1 MSNFRQVR
9 AQSVVVLGAGLSGLT
24 AAYELEQRG
33 CRVTVLEARSR
44 SGGRACTLRPPLAD
58 GLHVEAGAKFVPENH
73 DLTMG
78 YSRTFGLRMKKLNT
92 SKLAGDRSAI
102 YRLRDHWIHLTRG
115 RFVDSAGLPTTWP
128 LSMPDEIATTQPLAL
143 MVRYVSPICADSDI
157 FGDPTKEEWP
167 SQSLIQAYDSLSLAD
182 LLRDRGASEEEITL
196 MRLTY
201 MSLAGDGIESIN
213 ALWALR
219 ELFFVQQMGDAY
231 WLVDGTDSL
240 PSAFARRLEANI
252 RYGAAVV
259 RIEQKDSGVRVVYRN
274 AGMLGSVAAD
284 YAVCTIPFSVLR
296 NIEIDPPFSEGKRFA
311 ISELPYTSAVSV
323 FLQSRTRFW
332 EYRGL
337 PRVAETDLP
346 VTYVLDA
353 SWYQPGT
360 RGLLMCLAAGPS
372 ARDLESLC
380 ESDRQ
385 ALVLDQVDKLYP
397 GLKEEY
403 EGGMSYAWDSDP
415 WALGAYSWM
424 RPGQMGTLQPRL
436 ATPEGRI
443 HFAGDHTSAQP
454 GWMQG
459 AMSSGRRA
467 AAAIAPA

>member
-1 MSNFRQVR
+1 MSNFRQIPER
-9 AQSVVVLGAGLSGLT
+9 TVVVLGAGLSGLA

-44 SGGRACTLRPPLAD
+44 PGGRACTLRPQLAD
-58 GLHVEAGAKFVPENH
+58 GLHAEAGAKFVPENH
-73 DLTMG
+73 ELTMG
-78 YSRTFGLRMKKLNT
+78 YARTFGLRMRKINT

-102 YRLRDHWIHLTRG
+102 YHVRDHWIHLKKG
-115 RFVDSAGLPTTWP
+115 RFVDTAGLPTTWP
-128 LSMPDEIATTQPLAL
+128 LALPSELATIQPLEL
-143 MVRYVSPICADSDI
+143 MVRYVSPVCADSDV
-157 FGDPTKEEWP
+157 FGNPAKEEWP

-182 LLRDRGASEEEITL
+182 FLRSRGASEEEITL

-201 MSLAGDGIESIN
+201 MSLAGDGIDSIN

-219 ELFFVQQMGDAY
+219 ELYFVQQMGDAY

-240 PSAFARRLEANI
+240 PYAFARRLETSI

-259 RIEQKDSGVRVVYRN
+259 RIEQGDSGVRVVYRN
-274 AGMLGSVAAD
+274 AGRLGSVEAE

-311 ISELPYTSAVSV
+311 ISELPYTSAIGV

-332 EYRGL
+332 EHRGL

-360 RGLLMCLAAGPS
+360 RGLLMCLAAGPT
-372 ARDLESLC
+372 ARELECMC

-385 ALVLDQVDKLYP
+385 TLVLDQIDKLYP
-397 GLKEEY
+397 GLREEY
-403 EGGMSYAWDSDP
+403 EGGTSYAWDSDP
-415 WALGAYSWM
+415 WASGAYSWM

-436 ATPEGRI
+436 AAPEGRV

-459 AMSSGRRA
+459 AIASGLRA
-467 AAAIAPA
+467 AVAVAPA